1 MGESRSTYQFG
12 PFRLQVDRRL
22 LLRDG
27 VPVALS
33 PKALET
39 LLALVEQR
47 DRVLTKD
54 ELLQRIWG
62 DTVVEEGGLTRNIS
76 VLRKALGETPD
87 DHRYIVTVPGRGYRF
102 VADAADVRE
111 EAETEPVETAPA
123 ETEPAAEAGA
133 LSGALPEAPA
143 LAAPSEPAP
152 VTVTAASPAGAGW
165 PWRRVV
171 LGVGAALAVGAL
183 IYALRSPQA
192 VAGGRPQITALAVL
206 PLDNLSGDPSQEY
219 FADGMTEALIANLA
233 RIRAL
238 RVVSRTSV
246 MRFKG
251 AARSLPEIARA
262 LEVDAVI
269 EGSVQRSGDR
279 VRINLQLV
287 QGPTDT
293 HLWAR
298 QYEREL
304 TDVLKLQ
311 ADVAR
316 AVAEEIQVQ
325 ITAEERARLAAAG
338 VVAPAAYQE
347 YLLGQ
352 HYLWRTNEE
361 DLTRAIAHFEQAT
374 RLDPGYAAAHAGL
387 SHAWWWRGIF
397 GAKTLKQ
404 VEPPSRAA
412 ATTALQLDGELAE
425 AHVSMGRIKFA
436 YDWDWPGAQR
446 HFRRALDID
455 PNNRDAH
462 FFHGMLF
469 MALGRFAEAVT
480 HMERAERLDPLSAAV
495 QSGFGRVLYRARRFD
510 EAIVHLNE
518 AIDLEPQT
526 PGSYH
531 RLADVYEEEGK
542 YDQALALHGKEDTL
556 LGRPAGAGPAV
567 ARIYARMGKP
577 AEARRILQ
585 AQRTSK
591 WAWVESATVHAALG
605 DKDEAFRSLSRMFE
619 ERDGLNYVKTD
630 PRLDSLHADPRWQ
643 VLLRRMNFPPDA
655 DSTAAAK

>member
-1 MGESRSTYQFG
+1 VTEATG
-12 PFRLQVDRRL
+12 
-22 LLRDG
+22 
-27 VPVALS
+27 
-33 PKALET
+33 
-39 LLALVEQR
+39 
-47 DRVLTKD
+47 
-54 ELLQRIWG
+54 
-62 DTVVEEGGLTRNIS
+62 VVE
-76 VLRKALGETPD
+76 D
-87 DHRYIVTVPGRGYRF
+87 
-102 VADAADVRE
+102 ADVGAPGTDE
-111 EAETEPVETAPA
+111 VSPV
-123 ETEPAAEAGA
+123 
-133 LSGALPEAPA
+133 
-143 LAAPSEPAP
+143 
-152 VTVTAASPAGAGW
+152 VVRAASPPGAAW
-165 PWRRVV
+165 RWRRLV
-171 LGVGAALAVGAL
+171 LAALAVLAAGAL

-262 LEVDAVI
+262 LDVDAVI
-269 EGSVQRSGDR
+269 EGSVQRSGGR

-287 QGPTDT
+287 QAPTDT

-311 ADVAR
+311 GEVAR
-316 AVAEEIQVQ
+316 AVVEEIQVQ
-325 ITAEERARLAAAG
+325 ITAEERARLASADA
-338 VVAPAAYQE
+338 VDAAAYQE

-352 HYLWRTNEE
+352 HYLWRLNEE
-361 DLTRAIAHFEQAT
+361 DLTRAIAHFDEAI
-374 RLDPGYAAAHAGL
+374 RLDPTYAAAHAGL

-404 VEPPSRAA
+404 VEPRSRAA
-412 ATTALQLDGELAE
+412 ASRALQLDGQLAE
-425 AHVSMGRIKFA
+425 AHVSMGRIKFG
-436 YDWDWPGAQR
+436 YDWDWPAAEH

-462 FFHGMLF
+462 YFHGMLS
-469 MALGRFAEAVT
+469 MALGSFADAIA
-480 HMERAERLDPLSAAV
+480 HLERAERLDPLSAAV
-495 QSGFGRVLYRARRFD
+495 QSGLGRVLYRARRFD
-510 EAIVHLNE
+510 EAIDHLND
-518 AIDLEPQT
+518 AIELEPQT
-526 PGSYH
+526 PGNYH
-531 RLADVYEEEGK
+531 RLADVYEEVGK
-542 YDQALALHGKEDTL
+542 YDRALDLHGKEDTL
-556 LGRPAGAGPAV
+556 LGRPAGASPSV
-567 ARIYARMGKP
+567 ARIYARMGRP

-585 AQRTSK
+585 AQRTAK

-630 PRLDSLHADPRWQ
+630 PRLDSLHDDPRWQ
-643 VLLRRMNFPPDA
+643 VLLRRMNFPPAA
-655 DSTAAAK
+655 DGTTAAK